1 MSNFLNRRIPPASP
15 GNLPGD
21 MLSVRKA
28 DLQRLITIGNLLA
41 FEVSMGAHGTP
52 KIAMAWNAQADRIIA
67 AALGRGADR
76 KET

>member
-1 MSNFLNRRIPPASP
+1 MRNFLHRRIPPASP

-21 MLSVRKA
+21 TLAVRKA

>member
-1 MSNFLNRRIPPASP
+1 MIHFIPRKLPPAP
-15 GNLPGD
+15 AGNLPADQIG
-21 MLSVRKA
+21 VRKA